1 MGIAYLKGTRVI
13 ACTWGWA
20 GSWAG
25 SILAD
30 MGAEVIKVESRRKLD
45 NNRWHFKLGATGGV
59 NSGEFNFT
67 NRGTKSIT
75 LNMRKPGALKVFK
88 DLVKISDVIITN
100 YTPRVMP
107 SWGLDY
113 DVLKAVKPDI
123 ILVSLPGFGSSG
135 PNKDYVAY
143 GPTIQAASGMT
154 FSHGHVGEDPI
165 LAGANPADPAGGMWG
180 VLGVVAA
187 LNYRDRTGLG
197 QNVDVAQ
204 SEGITAYLPELIM
217 EYTMNRTIRPR
228 MGNRD
233 EIMAPHSI
241 YPCKGKD
248 KWVAIAVGTDEEW
261 NALCK
266 VIGKPGLMKD
276 ERFADQFSRWQNQDD
291 LDKIIS
297 GWTKDFTHYEIM
309 NTLQTAGVAAGASLN
324 VEELINDPH
333 VKERGV
339 YIEQNHPEA
348 GKSIVFR
355 SPWTSAL
362 TATNPPAPCLGQHNE
377 YVFKTLLGMSDSE
390 ITNLTE
396 EEVIF

>member
-20 GSWAG
+20 GSWTG

-30 MGAEVIKVESRRKLD
+30 MGAEVIKVESKRKLD
-45 NNRWHFKLGATGGV
+45 NNRWHFKAGETGF

-75 LNMRKPGALKVFK
+75 LNMRKPGGVKVFK
-88 DLVKISDVIITN
+88 ELVKVSDVIITN

-113 DVLKAVKPDI
+113 TVLKAIKPDI

-180 VLGVVAA
+180 ALGVVAA
-187 LNYRDRTGLG
+187 LNYRARTGLG

-204 SEGITAYLPELIM
+204 SEGITSYLPELIM
-217 EYTMNRTIRPR
+217 EYSMNKRIRPR

-248 KWVAIAVGTDEEW
+248 KWVAIAVGTNEEW
-261 NALCK
+261 NSLCK
-266 VIGKPGLMKD
+266 VMGNPDLNKD
-276 ERFADQFSRWQNQDD
+276 AKFADQYSRWQNQDK
-291 LDKIIS
+291 LDKLIS
-297 GWTKDFTHYEIM
+297 DWTKDFTHYEVM
-309 NTLQTAGVAAGASLN
+309 NMLQKAGVAAGASLN

-333 VKERGV
+333 VQERGV
-339 YIEQNHPEA
+339 YIEQNHPVA

-362 TATNPPAPCLGQHNE
+362 TATNPPAPCLGQHND
-377 YVFKTLLGMSDSE
+377 YVFKTLLGMSDKK
-390 ITNLTE
+390 IAKLTE
-396 EEVIF
+396 EEAIY

>member
-20 GSWAG
+20 GSWTG

-30 MGAEVIKVESRRKLD
+30 MGAEVIKVESKRKLD
-45 NNRWHFKLGATGGV
+45 NNRWHFKAGETGF

-75 LNMRKPGALKVFK
+75 LNMRKPGGVKVFK
-88 DLVKISDVIITN
+88 ELVKVSDVIITN

-113 DVLKAVKPDI
+113 TVLKAIKPDI

-180 VLGVVAA
+180 ALGVVAA
-187 LNYRDRTGLG
+187 LNYRARTGLG

-204 SEGITAYLPELIM
+204 SEGITSYLPELIM
-217 EYTMNRTIRPR
+217 EYSMNKRIRPR

-261 NALCK
+261 NSLCK
-266 VIGKPGLMKD
+266 VMGNPDLNKD
-276 ERFADQFSRWQNQDD
+276 AKFADQYSRWQNQDK
-291 LDKIIS
+291 LDKLIS
-297 GWTKDFTHYEIM
+297 DWTKDFTHYEVM
-309 NTLQTAGVAAGASLN
+309 NMLQKAGVAAGASLN

-333 VKERGV
+333 VQERGV
-339 YIEQNHPEA
+339 YIEQNHPVA

-362 TATNPPAPCLGQHNE
+362 TATNPPAPCLGQHND
-377 YVFKTLLGMSDSE
+377 YVFKTLLGMSDKK
-390 ITNLTE
+390 IAKLTE
-396 EEVIF
+396 EEAIY

>member
-1 MGIAYLKGTRVI
+1 
-13 ACTWGWA
+13 
-20 GSWAG
+20 
-25 SILAD
+25 
-30 MGAEVIKVESRRKLD
+30 MGAEVIKVESKRKLD
-45 NNRWHFKLGATGGV
+45 NNRWHFKAGETGF

-75 LNMRKPGALKVFK
+75 LNMRKPGGVKVFK
-88 DLVKISDVIITN
+88 ELVKVSDVIITN

-113 DVLKAVKPDI
+113 TVLKAIKPDI

-180 VLGVVAA
+180 ALGVVAA
-187 LNYRDRTGLG
+187 LNYRARTGLG

-204 SEGITAYLPELIM
+204 SEGITSYLPELIM
-217 EYTMNRTIRPR
+217 EYSMNKRIRPR

-261 NALCK
+261 NSLCK
-266 VIGKPGLMKD
+266 VMGNPDLNKD
-276 ERFADQFSRWQNQDD
+276 ARFADQYSRWQNQDK
-291 LDKIIS
+291 LDKLIS
-297 GWTKDFTHYEIM
+297 DWTKDFTHYEVM
-309 NTLQTAGVAAGASLN
+309 NMLQKAGVAAGASLN

-333 VKERGV
+333 VQERGV
-339 YIEQNHPEA
+339 YIEQNHPVA

-362 TATNPPAPCLGQHNE
+362 TATNPPAPCLGQHND
-377 YVFKTLLGMSDSE
+377 YVFKTLLGMSDKK
-390 ITNLTE
+390 IAKLTE
-396 EEVIF
+396 EEAIY

>member
-1 MGIAYLKGTRVI
+1 MGIAYLKGIRVI

-20 GSWAG
+20 GSWTG

-30 MGAEVIKVESRRKLD
+30 MGAEVIKVESKRKLD
-45 NNRWHFKLGATGGV
+45 NNRWHFKLGAAGGV

-75 LNMRKPGALKVFK
+75 LNMRKPGAVKVFK
-88 DLVKISDVIITN
+88 ELVKISDVIITN

-113 DVLKAVKPDI
+113 KVLKAVKPDI

-180 VLGVVAA
+180 ALGVVAA

-204 SEGITAYLPELIM
+204 SEGITSYLPEIIM
-217 EYTMNRTIRPR
+217 EYSMNRRMRPR

-261 NALCK
+261 KAFCK
-266 VIGKPGLMKD
+266 AIGKTNLIKD
-276 ERFADQFSRWQNQDD
+276 ERFADQFSRWQNQDE
-291 LDKIIS
+291 LDNIIS
-297 GWTKDFTHYEIM
+297 SWTKDFTHYEVM
-309 NTLQTAGVAAGASLN
+309 NKLQKAGVAAGASLN

-333 VKERGV
+333 VKARGV

-348 GKSIVFR
+348 GKSTVFR

-362 TATNPPAPCLGQHNE
+362 TATNPPAPCLGQHNG
-377 YVFKTLLGMSDSE
+377 YVFKTLLGMSDNE
-390 ITNLTE
+390 ITKLTE
-396 EEVIF
+396 EEVIY